1 MNKQISIRKSIYGFA
16 GAIVGI
22 VVFHFSLFAADL
34 IYSNFFPRTL
44 GSDPSNLLMWFILLI
59 SGFLGGYVALIL
71 GEQLGYTALG
81 IVIGALVLFT
91 VLSQLRYSALGAF
104 FVLLVFTGFA
114 LGYFFS
120 KKARNLY
127 TS

>member
-1 MNKQISIRKSIYGFA
+1 MNKQISIRESIYGFA

-22 VVFHFSLFAADL
+22 VVFHFSLFAVDL
-34 IYSNFFPRTL
+34 IYSNFFPRAL
-44 GSDPSNLLMWFILLI
+44 GSDPSYLLMWFILLI